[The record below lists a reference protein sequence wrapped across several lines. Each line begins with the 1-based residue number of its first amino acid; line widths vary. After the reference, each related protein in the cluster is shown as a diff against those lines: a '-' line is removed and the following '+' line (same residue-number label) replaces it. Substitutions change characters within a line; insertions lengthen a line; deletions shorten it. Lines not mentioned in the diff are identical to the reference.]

1 MEVGNRDDRRWL
13 SSGENSR
20 DWGSAGDGSAGT
32 LPQRSPWNET
42 RIVGPGGSLRGREQ
56 APPAQ
61 GPRRSNG

>member
-42 RIVGPGGSLRGREQ
+42 RIVGPG
-56 APPAQ
+56 
-61 GPRRSNG
+61 